1 MTPSKMPK
9 IAILLTTYN
18 SSRFLSEQLD
28 SLLAQTCKK
37 WHLYIRDDESTD
49 STVSLLQ
56 QYAAADS
63 RITLLYDTQK
73 RGAAWGFMWLLEQ
86 VEADYYMFC
95 DHDDVWFPE
104 KIESTLQKME
114 LQDDRSTCPIIVATD
129 LMITDSNL
137 HVTAESLWQARYYR
151 KEQFNDRYYHLF
163 YNNIPGCTMMF
174 NHAAKQ
180 VSLPFPDNLFIHD
193 SWIITSVLWKKG
205 RIVLQPHPMMFY
217 RQHSHNLVG
226 SKESPSLIEKICN
239 IRKLTQKTR
248 QRYLSYRQFT
258 SISFPHFL
266 FLKTKYLLLLHWDRF
281 TKRKN
286 NYSE

>member
-1 MTPSKMPK
+1 
-9 IAILLTTYN
+9 
-18 SSRFLSEQLD
+18 
-28 SLLAQTCKK
+28 
-37 WHLYIRDDESTD
+37 
-49 STVSLLQ
+49 
-56 QYAAADS
+56 
-63 RITLLYDTQK
+63 
-73 RGAAWGFMWLLEQ
+73 
-86 VEADYYMFC
+86 
-95 DHDDVWFPE
+95 
-104 KIESTLQKME
+104 
-114 LQDDRSTCPIIVATD
+114 
-129 LMITDSNL
+129 MITDSQL
-137 HVTAESLWQARYYR
+137 HVTAESLCQARYYR

-174 NHAAKQ
+174 NNAAKQ

-193 SWIITSVLWKKG
+193 SWIVTSVLWKKG

-226 SKESPSLIEKICN
+226 SKESPSLIEKMRN

-258 SISFPHFL
+258 DISFPHFL
-266 FLKTKYLLLLHWDRF
+266 FMKTKYLLLLHWDRL

>member
-1 MTPSKMPK
+1 MTPSKMSE

-37 WHLYIRDDESTD
+37 WRLYVRDDESTD
-49 STVSLLQ
+49 STVSLLH
-56 QYAAADS
+56 QYAAADP
-63 RITLLYDTQK
+63 RICILNDTQK
-73 RGAAWGFMWLLEQ
+73 RGAAKGFMWLLEQ

-114 LQDDRSTCPIIVATD
+114 LQDDRDTCPIVVTTD
-129 LMITDSNL
+129 LKVTDSLL
-137 HVTAESLWQARYYR
+137 HVTAESLWEARHFR
-151 KEQFNDRYYHLF
+151 KGQFNDRYYHLF

-174 NHAAKQ
+174 NNAAKQ

-193 SWIITSVLWKKG
+193 SWVVTSVLWKGG
-205 RIVLQPHPMMFY
+205 RVVLQHLPMMFY
-217 RQHSHNLVG
+217 RQHYHNLVG
-226 SKESPSLIEKICN
+226 TKESPSLIEKISN

-248 QRYLSYRQFT
+248 QRYMSYGQFT
-258 SISFPHFL
+258 NISFPFFL
-266 FLKTKYLLLLHWDRF
+266 LMKTKYLLLLHWDRL